1 MIGVLNSGSGPDKLG
16 GGQVEFEGNRAAA
29 DSYLN
34 TISGRYY
41 VYVLCRPDGRPFYVG
56 KGLNRRAL
64 EHEAEARRHHPIGET
79 NPFKCNVIRKIIRDG
94 HEVTYRIEA
103 HYDARNQQAC
113 LEREAALIKEY
124 GRLHEGGHLT
134 NLAGGVGNMS
144 GAAPFSLERHA
155 ATLSGE
161 PEGNPERA
169 TLNRFLQG
177 FGEVGSVPVKPVSQ
191 ISRVLPTTPHPNARS
206 PTQRCAYA
214 LLASAAASGVLFSDK
229 PVTIPRAF
237 TYQNV
242 DAVIEN
248 GVARDILKAGMADLL
263 ANPNPLDEAFILSDR
278 HVAILVDLVG
288 EMTLIERGLL

>member
-1 MIGVLNSGSGPDKLG
+1 M
-16 GGQVEFEGNRAAA
+16 EFEGNRAAV
-29 DSYLN
+29 DRYLR

-64 EHEAEARRHHPIGET
+64 NHEAEARRHHPTGEI

-94 HEVTYRIEA
+94 REVIYRIEA
-103 HYDARNQQAC
+103 HYDVSDQQAC
-113 LEREAALIKEY
+113 LEREAALIKEH
-124 GRLHEGGHLT
+124 GRIHEGGHLT
-134 NLAGGVGNMS
+134 NLAGGVGKLS

-214 LLASAAASGVLFSDK
+214 LLASAAASGVLLSAT

-237 TYQNV
+237 TYRDV

-248 GVARDILKAGMADLL
+248 GVARDILKAGMAELL
-263 ANPNPLDEAFILSDR
+263 PSSNPLNEAFILSDR
-278 HVAILVDLVG
+278 HVAILVNLVG
-288 EMTLIERGLL
+288 EVALIERGLL

>member
-1 MIGVLNSGSGPDKLG
+1 M
-16 GGQVEFEGNRAAA
+16 EFEGNRAAV
-29 DSYLN
+29 DGYLR

-64 EHEAEARRHHPIGET
+64 EHEAEARRHHPSGET
-79 NPFKCNVIRKIIRDG
+79 NPFKCNVIRKIIRDEG
-94 HEVTYRIEA
+94 EVIYRIEA
-103 HYDARNQQAC
+103 NYDASDQQAC
-113 LEREAALIKEY
+113 LEREAALIKEH
-124 GRLHEGGHLT
+124 GRIHEGGHLT
-134 NLAGGVGNMS
+134 NLAGGVGNLS

-214 LLASAAASGVLFSDK
+214 LLASAAASGVLLSAT

-237 TYQNV
+237 TYQDV

-248 GVARDILKAGMADLL
+248 GVARDILKAGMAELL
-263 ANPNPLDEAFILSDR
+263 PSSNPLDEAFILSGR
-278 HVAILVDLVG
+278 HVTILINLVG
-288 EMTLIERGLL
+288 EATLVERGLL

>member
-1 MIGVLNSGSGPDKLG
+1 MD
-16 GGQVEFEGNRAAA
+16 FEGNRANL
-29 DSYLN
+29 DNYLR
-34 TISGRYY
+34 TIAGRYY

-64 EHEAEARRHHPIGET
+64 EHEAEARRYHPFGET

-94 HEVTYRIEA
+94 HEVIYRIEA
-103 HYDARNQQAC
+103 HYGANDQQAC
-113 LEREAALIKEY
+113 LEREAALIMAH
-124 GRLHEGGHLT
+124 GRLHEGGQLT
-134 NLAGGVGNMS
+134 NLAGGIGNLS

-161 PEGNPERA
+161 PQGNPERA

-177 FGEVGSVPVKPVSQ
+177 FGQVGSVPVKPVSQ
-191 ISRVLPTTPHPNARS
+191 ISRILPTTPHPSARS

-214 LLASAAASGVLFSDK
+214 LLASAAASGVLLSETPAK
-229 PVTIPRAF
+229 IPRAF

-242 DAVIEN
+242 NAVIEN

-263 ANPNPLDEAFILSDR
+263 PSQNPVAEAFILSAR
-278 HVAILVDLVG
+278 HVSLLVSLVG
-288 EMTLIERGLL
+288 QETLVERGLL